1 MTGGRIWFAVSTG
14 RISTEKFR
22 EVDKKSFFEFRE
34 VETARFLLFASGIAL
49 FFFGDT
55 YLFDAK
61 RVRDSRY
68 YVILKHF

>member
-34 VETARFLLFASGIAL
+34 VETASFLLFASGIAP
-49 FFFGDT
+49 FF
-55 YLFDAK
+55 LW
-61 RVRDSRY
+61 RY
-68 YVILKHF
+68 ISFRREKSERQ